1 MQKLFFM
8 SKRFSDLGINNQ
20 LQQSLTDLQI
30 SVPTDIQE
38 KTIPVILHQ
47 KEDAVALAKTGTGKT
62 AAFGLPVLQLIDV
75 DNTNIQAVILAPTR
89 ELGQQIFTNL
99 ESYAKNIPAISIA
112 SVCGGIPV
120 KPQIERLKS
129 TTHIVVATPGRL
141 ADLIERKAVDI
152 TNISYFIL
160 DEADEMVSALKEDL
174 DSIIK
179 EIPKTRR
186 TLLFTATMPGT
197 IKQLVQNYMSKH
209 VVHIEADMTTVGHQG
224 IEHQYVVVEP
234 IEKLEVLLHFLNSKE
249 GQRGII
255 FCKTKAAVNKLAK
268 NLAINKFSSGSIHG
282 SLTQGIRDRIMGQ
295 FREGYIDILVA
306 TDLAAR
312 GIDVKEISYVVNYH
326 LPDVYDTYVHRS
338 GRTARAGAKGF
349 SLTILQQEEVAEI
362 AEFESVLGISFKEF
376 KKADAQSIE
385 ENNGLLWAKKIFKT
399 KPNRTISEEF
409 RKQVRTVFHHLT
421 KEELIEKILA
431 NHLAQTSLGSPKKE
445 DSKKKKNKK

>member
-1 MQKLFFM
+1 M
-8 SKRFSDLGINNQ
+8 SKSFSGLGINEQ
-20 LQQSLTDLQI
+20 LIKGLTELEI

-38 KTIPVILHQ
+38 KTIPVILKQ
-47 KEDAVALAKTGTGKT
+47 KDDVVALAKTGTGKT
-62 AAFGLPVLQLIDV
+62 AAFGLPLLQLIDV
-75 DNTNIQAVILAPTR
+75 NDNSIQAVILAPTR
-89 ELGQQIFTNL
+89 ELGQQISANL
-99 ESYAKNIPAISIA
+99 DSYAAHMPTISIA
-112 SVCGGIPV
+112 TICGGIPI

-152 TNISYFIL
+152 KNISYFIL
-160 DEADEMVSALKEDL
+160 DEADEMVSALKEGL

-197 IKQLVQNYMSKH
+197 IKQMVQNYMSKH
-209 VVHIEADMTTVGHQG
+209 VVHIEADMSTVGHQG
-224 IEHQYVVVEP
+224 IDHQYVVVEP
-234 IEKLEVLLHFLNSKE
+234 IEKLEVLMHFLNSKE

-268 NLAINKFSSGSIHG
+268 NLAINKFSSGAIHG
-282 SLTQGIRDRIMGQ
+282 SLSQGIRDRIMGQ
-295 FREGYIDILVA
+295 FREGHIDILVA

-326 LPDVYDTYVHRS
+326 LPDRFDTYVHRS

-349 SLTILQQEEVAEI
+349 SLTILQQEEVKDI
-362 AEFESVLGISFKEF
+362 PEFEEELGIIFKEF
-376 KKADAQSIE
+376 AKADAQSIE

-409 RKQVRTVFHHLT
+409 RKQIRTVFHHLT
-421 KEELIEKILA
+421 KEELIEKVLA
-431 NHLAQTSLGSPKKE
+431 NQLAKTSLGTSKSE